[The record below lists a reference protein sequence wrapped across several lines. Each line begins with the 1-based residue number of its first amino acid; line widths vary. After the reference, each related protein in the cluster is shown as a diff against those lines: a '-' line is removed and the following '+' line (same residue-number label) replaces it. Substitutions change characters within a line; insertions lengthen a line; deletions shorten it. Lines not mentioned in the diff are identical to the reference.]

1 MLIKTYGLGSSRL
14 IGKRRAF
21 CNGHQEIEA
30 TCKQGKHIP
39 QANQAQALASAKPE
53 FERWTKFSRE
63 PCRHFI
69 DRLIDMWAI
78 WPTPRT
84 QFRMRSQPLS
94 SIWINS
100 RGRRKCRRGSP
111 PL

>member
-1 MLIKTYGLGSSRL
+1 MLIKIYGLGGLRL

-21 CNGHQEIEA
+21 WKGHQEIVA
-30 TCKQGKHIP
+30 TCKQAKYIL
-39 QANQAQALASAKPE
+39 QANQAQALAFAKQE
-53 FERWTKFSRE
+53 LGRWTKFYRDA
-63 PCRHFI
+63 CRHFI

-100 RGRRKCRRGSP
+100 RGRRNCRRG
-111 PL
+111 